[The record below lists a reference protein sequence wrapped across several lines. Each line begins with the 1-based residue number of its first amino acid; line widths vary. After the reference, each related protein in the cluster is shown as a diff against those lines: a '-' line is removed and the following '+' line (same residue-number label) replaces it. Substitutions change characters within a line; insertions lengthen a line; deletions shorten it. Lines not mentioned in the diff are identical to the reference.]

1 MVTNKTAHKFY
12 MHNNNIIIAWRD
24 HGSALQKA
32 RVSIEQNDNLSSN
45 IILDRKRAFPR
56 IAFKPIVL

>member
-12 MHNNNIIIAWRD
+12 MHNNNIIIAWGD

-56 IAFKPIVL
+56 IVFKPIVL